1 MGPIATLRRRTSRS
15 LRARLTLAAAGTIL
29 AAVVLFAVATVV
41 IVDHELRGSL
51 TTALRQRA
59 QEVAQL
65 AVSAPAVLNDPGA
78 LESPVSG
85 RQIAVE
91 VLNARGR
98 LLARSAALGAELLPA
113 GGVTQAALRH
123 ARAGSETATIGGRP
137 FAIYAAPIADAGGPA
152 AGGAVVVAS
161 DTSDIAHTTG
171 RLGVLVALVG
181 VIVVAVAALAAALLT
196 RRSLQPLGRL
206 ASAAGEIERTG
217 DPARRLP
224 DPAVDDEVGQL
235 TGVLNRMLSS
245 LASSRAAERRFL
257 ADASHELRTPVTT
270 LLGNVDYA
278 ARHGADPEVL
288 DDLRHDA
295 ARLARLV
302 DSLLALERAGEAG
315 ARFEPVAV
323 DELARDVIETAG
335 ARDVIET
342 AGARDVIE
350 TAGARDVIET
360 AGARVVAGPL
370 APAAVSGD
378 PEALARAL
386 TNLVENGLVHGPAG
400 GTVTVSVST
409 GGGSGAVAGAGAVVR
424 VSVSDQGPGPD
435 PDRRDRLF
443 ERFWRGPDAAGRPG
457 AGLGLSIVAAIA
469 HAHGGSVQV
478 QGSTFTL
485 TLPAAGETAGA

>member
-1 MGPIATLRRRTSRS
+1 VTRRLPRS
-15 LRARLTLAAAGTIL
+15 LRARLTFAAAGTIL
-29 AAVVLFAVATVV
+29 AAVVLFAVATVL
-41 IVDHELRGSL
+41 IVEHELHASL

-91 VLNARGR
+91 VLNAHGR
-98 LLARSAALGAELLPA
+98 LLARSESLGAELLPT
-113 GGVTQAALRH
+113 GGVTRAALRR
-123 ARAGSETATIGGRP
+123 ATAGSQSATIGGRP
-137 FAIYAAPIADAGGPA
+137 FAVYAAPIADAGGPA
-152 AGGAVVVAS
+152 AGGVVVVAS

-171 RLGVLVALVG
+171 RLGVLVGLVG
-181 VIVVAVAALAAALLT
+181 VVVVAIAAFAAALLT

-224 DPAVDDEVGQL
+224 DAAVDDEVGQL

-245 LASSRAAERRFL
+245 LASSRAVERRFL
-257 ADASHELRTPVTT
+257 ADASHELRTPVTS

-278 ARHGADPEVL
+278 VRHGADPEVL
-288 DDLRHDA
+288 DDLRDDA

-302 DSLLALERAGEAG
+302 DSLLALERAGETG
-315 ARFEPVAV
+315 ARFKPVSV
-323 DELARDVIETAG
+323 DGLAREVIDTAG
-335 ARDVIET
+335 T
-342 AGARDVIE
+342 
-350 TAGARDVIET
+350 
-360 AGARVVAGPL
+360 RVVAGRL
-370 APAAVSGD
+370 APATVDGD

-400 GTVTVSVST
+400 GTVTVEVQ
-409 GGGSGAVAGAGAVVR
+409 AVDGAVVR
-424 VSVSDQGPGPD
+424 VSVSDQGSGPD
-435 PDRRDRLF
+435 PDRRDQLF
-443 ERFWRGPDAAGRPG
+443 ERFWRGPEAAGRPG

-485 TLPAAGETAGA
+485 TLPAAGEIISE